1 MERKVILYISQ
12 SLDGFIADN
21 KGSVNWIIGN
31 NKEYASDYGYEKFIK
46 NIDTVILGANTY
58 KQIKNELAPD
68 KWIYENLQSY
78 VLTDE
83 KIENTENIKYVNM
96 NIEKLINKLKQE
108 KGKDIWICGGANL
121 VNQCVKANLI
131 DEYQVTTVPV
141 ILGNGVRLFEENNK
155 KINLEFKEIKE
166 ENGLIMGRYTKSSIR
181 RIKKGG

>member
-21 KGSVNWIIGN
+21 KGSVEWIIGN
-31 NKEYASDYGYEKFIK
+31 DKKYASDYGYEKFIED
-46 NIDTVILGANTY
+46 IDTVILGANTY
-58 KQIKNELAPD
+58 KQIKNELSPD
-68 KWIYENLQSY
+68 KWVYENLQSY
-78 VLTDE
+78 VLTNE
-83 KIENTENIKYVNM
+83 KIKDTEAIKYVNM

-131 DEYQVTTVPV
+131 DEYQITTVPI
-141 ILGNGVRLFEENNK
+141 ILGNGVRLFGENNK

-166 ENGLIMGRYTKSSIR
+166 ENGLIMGIYTKR
-181 RIKKGG
+181 L